1 MSMVYEILQQLRT
14 MSEATNPEEIVNTFI
29 SKIEARDLDAA
40 LEQVSE
46 DCYYDNVPIGDMT
59 GRSDMHQFL
68 SGLLQGEG
76 PVEFEVVRQTCTGN
90 TVMNERLDRFNT
102 ASGRTIELP
111 VMGVFEVN
119 EGLITFWRDYFD
131 NGMFLRQIKG
141 DG

>member
-1 MSMVYEILQQLRT
+1 
-14 MSEATNPEEIVNTFI
+14 
-29 SKIEARDLDAA
+29 
-40 LEQVSE
+40 
-46 DCYYDNVPIGDMT
+46 MT

>member
-1 MSMVYEILQQLRT
+1 MVYEILQQLRT
-14 MSEATNPEEIVNTFI
+14 MSEATNHEEIVNTFI

>member
-1 MSMVYEILQQLRT
+1 MVYEILQQLRT
-14 MSEATNPEEIVNTFI
+14 MSEATSPEEIVNTFI

-40 LEQVSE
+40 IEHVSE
-46 DCYYDNVPIGDMT
+46 DCYYDNVPIGNMT

-68 SGLLQGEG
+68 SGLLKGEG

-111 VMGVFEVN
+111 VMGVFEVDD
-119 EGLITFWRDYFD
+119 GLLTFWRDHFD
-131 NGMFLRQIKG
+131 NGMFFRQIKY
-141 DG
+141 DS

>member
-1 MSMVYEILQQLRT
+1 MVYEILQQLRT

-119 EGLITFWRDYFD
+119 EGSITFWRDYFD